1 MPDRAAVSAG
11 GVAQTYVPVTC
22 SSIQL
27 KWIMKAVNMTLGFQN
42 LFFFP
47 PECLVHVIACSFKC

>member
-1 MPDRAAVSAG
+1 MPDPADVSAG
-11 GVAQTYVPVTC
+11 GVTQTYVPITC

-27 KWIMKAVNMTLGFQN
+27 KRIMKAVNMTLGFQS

-47 PECLVHVIACSFKC
+47 QNV